1 MRQFTAICWQYT
13 WQYLASFVAASG
25 ACMAVLG
32 SYRLTFASMNLQAP
46 ERIENYIAGGLQAPL
61 NGQYVDNVNPAT
73 GAVYGQIPDSDGSD
87 IEEAVGAAK
96 AAFPSWSTTPAEER
110 FKVLNRIA
118 ELIDQNLDALA
129 LAESNDNG
137 KPLWLSKKVD
147 IPRAS
152 SNFRFFATGI
162 MHMST
167 ESHSMEDKAINYTL
181 RQPIG
186 VVGCISPWNLPLYLF
201 TWKIAPAL
209 AAGNCVIAKPSEV
222 TPMTGYLLS
231 LICQEA
237 GLPAGVLNI
246 VHGGGSKCGAAI
258 VAHPE
263 IKAISFTGSTRA
275 GKDIAATAAPM
286 FKKLSLELGGKN
298 PNIIFADCDWDKMM
312 RTTLQSS
319 FANQG
324 QICLCGSR
332 VLVEESV
339 YEKFKEEFVAR
350 AKKLTVGDP
359 LDENS
364 RQGAVVSKVH
374 FDKVMSCIELAKQ
387 EGGTLLLGGNAV
399 QPEGRCKDGYF
410 IEPTIFEGLGA
421 ACRTNMEEIFGPV
434 VTLQSF
440 KTEEEALMLANTS
453 DYGLS
458 ATIWTQDVTRANR
471 VAAKVHSGIIWVNC
485 WLLRDLRTP
494 FGGFKNSGV
503 GREGGWDALRFFTE
517 PKNVCIEL

>member
-1 MRQFTAICWQYT
+1 
-13 WQYLASFVAASG
+13 
-25 ACMAVLG
+25 
-32 SYRLTFASMNLQAP
+32 MNLQAP
-46 ERIENYIAGGLQAPL
+46 AQIANYIAGSFQAPI
-61 NGQYVDNVNPAT
+61 NGKYIDNVNPAT
-73 GAVYGQIPDSDGSD
+73 GEVYSQTPDSDIKD

-96 AAFPSWSTTPAEER
+96 AAFPKWSTTPAEER

-118 ELIDQNLDALA
+118 ELIDANLDALA
-129 LAESNDNG
+129 LAETNDNG
-137 KPLWLSKKVD
+137 KPLWLSKRVD

-162 MHMST
+162 MHFST
-167 ESHSMEDKAINYTL
+167 ESHNMEDKAVNYTT

-209 AAGNCVIAKPSEV
+209 AAGNCVVAKPSEV

-231 LICQEA
+231 IICKEA
-237 GLPAGVLNI
+237 GLPDGVLNI
-246 VHGGGSKCGAAI
+246 VHGAGPNCGAAI

-286 FKKLSLELGGKN
+286 FKKISLELGGKN

-312 RTTLQSS
+312 RTTIQSS
-319 FANQG
+319 FSNQG

-332 VLVEESV
+332 ILVEESI
-339 YEKFKEEFVAR
+339 YEKFKAEFIER

-359 LDENS
+359 LEEAS
-364 RQGAVVSKVH
+364 KQGAVVSKLH
-374 FDKVMSCIELAKQ
+374 FDKVLGCIELAKQ
-387 EGGTLLLGGNAV
+387 EGGKILLGGNAV
-399 QPEGRCKDGYF
+399 KQDGRCANGLF
-410 IEPTIFEGLGA
+410 IEPTIIEGLGA
-421 ACRTNMEEIFGPV
+421 GCRTNMEEIFGPV

-440 KTEEEALMLANTS
+440 KTEDEALQLANTS

-458 ATIWTQDVTRANR
+458 ATIWTQDVSKANR
-471 VAAKVHSGIIWVNC
+471 VAGKVHSGIIWVNC

-503 GREGGWDALRFFTE
+503 GREGGWEALRFFTE

>member
-1 MRQFTAICWQYT
+1 
-13 WQYLASFVAASG
+13 
-25 ACMAVLG
+25 
-32 SYRLTFASMNLQAP
+32 MNLQAP
-46 ERIENYIAGGLQAPL
+46 EQILNYIGGNFQAPV
-61 NGQYVDNVNPAT
+61 NGNYLDNVNPAT
-73 GAVYGQIPDSDGSD
+73 GSIYSQTPDSTAAD
-87 IEEAVGAAK
+87 IDLAVAAAE

-110 FKVLNRIA
+110 FKILNRIA
-118 ELIDQNLDALA
+118 ELIDEHLDALA
-129 LAESNDNG
+129 LAETNDNG
-137 KPLWLSKKVD
+137 KPLWLSKRVD

-162 MHMST
+162 MHTST

-209 AAGNCVIAKPSEV
+209 AAGNCVVAKPSEV
-222 TPMTGYLLS
+222 TPMTGYLLA
-231 LICQEA
+231 LLCKEA
-237 GLPAGVLNI
+237 GLPDGVLNM
-246 VHGGGSKCGAAI
+246 VHGNGPNCGSVI
-258 VAHPE
+258 VAHPK

-298 PNIIFADCDWDKMM
+298 PNIIFADCDWEKMM
-312 RTTLQSS
+312 RTTIQSS

-332 VLVEESV
+332 ILIEESI
-339 YEKFKEEFVAR
+339 YEKFKEEFITR

-359 LDENS
+359 LDDHS
-364 RQGAVVSKVH
+364 RQGAVVSKMH
-374 FDKVMSCIELAKQ
+374 FDKVMSCIELAKE
-387 EGGTLLLGGNAV
+387 EGGRILLGGHAI
-399 QPEGRCKDGYF
+399 QGEGRCENGYF
-410 IEPTIFEGLGA
+410 IAPTIIEGLGA
-421 ACRTNMEEIFGPV
+421 ECRTNMEEIFGPV

-440 KTEEEALMLANTS
+440 KTEEEALILANTS
-453 DYGLS
+453 DYGLA

-471 VAAKVHSGIIWVNC
+471 VAARVHSGIIWVNC

-517 PKNVCIEL
+517 PKNVCIDLSRD